1 MFLRYKVAFLLL
13 TSLFFIQCSKDDLS
27 NSNTS
32 HSSVRISKADEEII
46 LNQLTKQTAD
56 ASEFS
61 VRDREFFKGLDI
73 IANNMEGLYEG
84 VDETATYEVRY
95 NQLKANIRARLDMVI
110 EMANVHY
117 NGSVEKVTL
126 AKNAFVLMNY
136 DVITHQ
142 YPEFM
147 WTSLGCFAANEVR
160 NGVVLCYL
168 MRDIVKKNNI
178 NINIDKL
185 TGLDVSNMMMDASQI
200 LMEGQLEVLTDIGAL
215 ALLNKYGPENLM
227 HETWM
232 TQEARNGYA
241 FQYQAQTALA
251 NGDNKAFQDLQTAA
265 AIEFGAHEQI
275 YILQKLWDKELM
287 VQFSAINQWLL
298 ESSKGKFSVFGDIFI
313 GTNKYTEFMF
323 GRVFKIPKGA
333 VDLTSAIDRV
343 EIARNGFNSL
353 NALRKQAAGSAW
365 IEYSQK
371 RLGNYEGVYRV
382 PGY

>member
-1 MFLRYKVAFLLL
+1 L

-353 NALRKQAAGSAW
+353 NALRKQPAGSAW

>member
-46 LNQLTKQTAD
+46 LNQLTKQTDD

-353 NALRKQAAGSAW
+353 NALRKQPAGSAW